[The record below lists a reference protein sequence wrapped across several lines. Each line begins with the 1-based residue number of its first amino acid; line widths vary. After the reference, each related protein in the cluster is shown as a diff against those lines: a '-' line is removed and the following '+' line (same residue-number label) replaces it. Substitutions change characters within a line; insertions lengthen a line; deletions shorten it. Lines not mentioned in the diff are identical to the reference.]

1 MNVTEREKRLL
12 ALSCTVLV
20 LVVMVRCLV
29 MPALGTHRA
38 LKEELQI
45 LTREQQERRRRLSA
59 LSHVDEAIA
68 RHELALAKAASSCGE
83 YLSTEEM
90 DALVT
95 ELFLDHGLTP
105 QALTLTQGVSGT
117 LEDYLSPA
125 PAKAAGGEEYDGVP
139 LSSLMDGGED
149 AVRAIEEKG
158 ERFLYIGT
166 AQLEAW
172 GTQGDFLALLDDVEE
187 NFPALRITAFSI
199 GGGPEEA
206 GTVSCTMEFY
216 MYGS

>member
-68 RHELALAKAASSCGE
+68 RHELALAKAASSC
-83 YLSTEEM
+83 
-90 DALVT
+90 
-95 ELFLDHGLTP
+95 
-105 QALTLTQGVSGT
+105 
-117 LEDYLSPA
+117 
-125 PAKAAGGEEYDGVP
+125 
-139 LSSLMDGGED
+139 
-149 AVRAIEEKG
+149 
-158 ERFLYIGT
+158 
-166 AQLEAW
+166 
-172 GTQGDFLALLDDVEE
+172 
-187 NFPALRITAFSI
+187 
-199 GGGPEEA
+199 
-206 GTVSCTMEFY
+206 
-216 MYGS
+216 